1 MNWDRHLIGDIAK
14 LSYGKLPPA
23 YVDPSNGFP
32 IFTGYRIAGYSAEY
46 LYEEPRVVIVA
57 RGVGG
62 TGDVKLSPPRSWITN
77 LSIVLSIDK
86 TRVDHRFLYY
96 RLRGEPLREKLN
108 TGAAQAQI
116 TIESLSRYEI
126 TIPSLAVQLRI
137 ADTISAYDELI
148 ENNCRRMALL
158 EEAARKIYGEWFV
171 RPRFPGREHTDV
183 VDGVPEKWSRREL
196 ARCAR
201 FLSGGTPSKAREEFW
216 DGDIPWASSGELT
229 EMRIADTPLKI
240 TAEAAEAG
248 SRLVPRETILAV
260 VRGMSLA
267 KEWRISLTS
276 REMAFNQDLKAIIAN
291 DDVDPLYLFHALD
304 AQRDEVRD
312 RAGEASH
319 GTKKLDTAVLSA
331 LPILVPPQPLQ
342 KLFREH
348 VEPMHALW
356 DNLQRQ
362 NEILRAARDLLLPRL
377 MSGELVV

>member
-1 MNWDRHLIGDIAK
+1 VKWARHLIGDIAR

-62 TGDVKLSPPRSWITN
+62 TGDVKLSPPKSWITN

-86 TRVDHRFLYY
+86 TWVDQRFLYY

-137 ADTISAYDELI
+137 ANTISTFDELI
-148 ENNCRRMALL
+148 ENNCRRMAFL
-158 EEAARKIYGEWFV
+158 EEAAREIYGEWFV
-171 RPRFPGREHTDV
+171 RLRFPGREHTDL
-183 VDGVPEKWSRREL
+183 VDGVPEKWARREL
-196 ARCAR
+196 AHCAT
-201 FLSGGTPSKAREEFW
+201 FLSGGTPSKARDDFW
-216 DGDIPWASSGELT
+216 DGDMPWVSSGELT
-229 EMRIADTPLKI
+229 EFRIYATPLRI
-240 TAEAAEAG
+240 TDEAAEAG
-248 SRLVPRETILAV
+248 SRLVPRDTILAV

-276 REMAFNQDLKAIIAN
+276 REMAFNQDLKAIVAN
-291 DDVDPLYLFHALD
+291 ADVDPLYLFHALD
-304 AQRDEVRD
+304 AQRDDVRD
-312 RAGEASH
+312 RTGEASH
-319 GTKKLDTAVLSA
+319 GTKKLETAVLSA

-342 KLFREH
+342 TLFREH

-356 DNLQRQ
+356 DNLHRQ
-362 NEILRAARDLLLPRL
+362 NEKLRAARDLLLPRL